1 VNGVV
6 VRQQSS
12 GIDSLVGGWWLGELD
27 LLDVERLESQA
38 ARPGFDGSPFAE
50 GRIAFRFLTKRHGD
64 INVLEDA
71 ARGDA
76 ENSVGRFNEVVAFA
90 SGVLAAEMVDEGEAA
105 AELFGFD

>member
-1 VNGVV
+1 MNGVV

-12 GIDSLVGGWWLGELD
+12 GIDSLVGSRWLGEFD

-38 ARPGFDGSPFAE
+38 ARSGFDGSLFTE
-50 GRIAFRFLTKRHGD
+50 GRIAFRFLAKRHGD

-71 ARGDA
+71 SRSDA
-76 ENSVGRFNEVVAFA
+76 ENSVGGFNEVVAFA
-90 SGVLAAEMVDEGEAA
+90 STVLAAEMVDEGEAA